1 MSDEPCPN
9 CLSFGGNRGCDVC
22 RPLCDGDSVRI
33 VPKKSMGKT
42 KKNYPTEIDGS
53 AVISRQELIVRWE
66 RPPRSIQFFLRLE
79 KAGKLT
85 PFKPIGIERGGRGAK
100 VVYRLDDV
108 LQLEQESVMII
119 RQANVNRIANHIR
132 TISRPSVEEWLGLYY
147 AMWHV
152 LSRISPVEQRA
163 CINHVIDTV
172 NSTKP

>member
-1 MSDEPCPN
+1 
-9 CLSFGGNRGCDVC
+9 
-22 RPLCDGDSVRI
+22 
-33 VPKKSMGKT
+33 MGKP

-53 AVISRQELIVRWE
+53 AVISRQELIERWE
-66 RPPRSIQFFLRLE
+66 RPPRSVRFFLRLE

-85 PFKPIGIERGGRGAK
+85 PFKPVGSEKGK
-100 VVYRLDDV
+100 VVYRLEEI

-119 RQANVNRIANHIR
+119 RQANVNRIANNIR

-163 CINHVIDTV
+163 CIHHVIDTV
-172 NSTKP
+172 KSTKL